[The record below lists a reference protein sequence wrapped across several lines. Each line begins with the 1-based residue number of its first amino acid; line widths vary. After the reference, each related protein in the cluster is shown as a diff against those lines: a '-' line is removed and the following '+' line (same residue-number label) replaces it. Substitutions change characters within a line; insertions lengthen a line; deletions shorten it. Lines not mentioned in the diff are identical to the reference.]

1 MRLFGRKSTNRR
13 CTDCRYYTMVEGHGY
28 CAKSLPSHIN
38 IRLLSQEAIRR
49 QCPRCPDEM
58 TCEHWE
64 AR

>member
-1 MRLFGRKSTNRR
+1 
-13 CTDCRYYTMVEGHGY
+13 
-28 CAKSLPSHIN
+28 LPPNIN

-58 TCEHWE
+58 TCDDWE